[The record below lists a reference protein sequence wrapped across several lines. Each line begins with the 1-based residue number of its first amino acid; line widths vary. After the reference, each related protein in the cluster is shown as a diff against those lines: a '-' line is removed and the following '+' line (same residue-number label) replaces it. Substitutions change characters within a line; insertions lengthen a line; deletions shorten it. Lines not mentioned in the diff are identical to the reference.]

1 MTLYSRGGGGVCTKP
16 VTTRQRQSA
25 MPPERSPTGTSGVSR
40 EILPHICPTS
50 PGSFVFYI
58 INLRSSLTAHPLLYL
73 GCAKIP
79 LATLTLNVSPV
90 EDLEIAKQSSLLVMR
105 LAGEAAREYQGP
117 NPLRSS
123 DTHKL
128 SIFLSK
134 SPAPFFLLRPIL
146 FSSSFSRIHSSALRL
161 RKRDSF
167 FSAIL
172 SRAASPA

>member
-1 MTLYSRGGGGVCTKP
+1 
-16 VTTRQRQSA
+16 

-58 INLRSSLTAHPLLYL
+58 INLCSSLTAHPLLYL

-90 EDLEIAKQSSLLVMR
+90 EDLEIAK
-105 LAGEAAREYQGP
+105 AIIPFTREYQGP

-128 SIFLSK
+128 SIFLSE